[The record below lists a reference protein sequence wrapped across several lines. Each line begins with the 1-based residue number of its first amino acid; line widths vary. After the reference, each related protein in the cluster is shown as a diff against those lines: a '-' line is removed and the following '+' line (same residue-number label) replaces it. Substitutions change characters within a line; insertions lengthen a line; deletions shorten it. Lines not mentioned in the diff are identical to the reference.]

1 MPIPLFEGRLAVV
14 APCGPF
20 NPDRFAAGLALAEA
34 AGLQLEPLPG
44 LLQPH
49 RYLAAHDDHR
59 AEQLIEALTAD
70 RYAGVWIARGGY
82 GLTRI
87 LDRLEGLSLPPE
99 RPVLGF
105 SDVTALF
112 CALHR
117 LGCGPLI
124 HAPVVHSLSSTDAGD
139 RQQLWGLLRGERPGP
154 LAGRSWIGGRAEG
167 WLCGGNLCLLASLC
181 GTPWQLD
188 ATGAILVLEE
198 VGEPPYRVDRMLQQL
213 RSAGVLDG
221 VAGIAVGELVGCAAP
236 EGADWSI
243 HDVIREHL
251 APLGVP
257 VVGELPIGHGARN
270 RPFAWGAPAQL
281 GDGTLTWSPPLHVS

>member
-1 MPIPLFEGRLAVV
+1 MPLPLPEGPVAVV

-34 AGLQLEPLPG
+34 AGLTLEPFPG
-44 LLQPH
+44 LMQPA
-49 RYLAAHDDHR
+49 RYLAAPDDHR
-59 AEQLIEALTAD
+59 AEQLIEALTSD

-87 LDRLEGLSLPPE
+87 LDRLTDVELPPD
-99 RPVLGF
+99 RPVIGF

-117 LGCGPLI
+117 RGCGPLI
-124 HAPVVHSLSSTDAGD
+124 HAPVVHSLASTEPDD
-139 RQQLWGLLRGERPGP
+139 RQQLWGLLRGEPAQP
-154 LAGRSWIGGRAEG
+154 LSGSAWVGGQAEG

-213 RSAGVLDG
+213 RSAGVFDG
-221 VAGIAVGELVGCAAP
+221 VAGIAVGELAGCAP
-236 EGADWSI
+236 PDGADWTMR
-243 HDVIREHL
+243 DVFTDHL

-257 VVGELPIGHGARN
+257 VVGALPIGHGARN
-270 RPFAWGAPAQL
+270 RPFVWGAPAQL
-281 GDGTLTWSPPLHVS
+281 HNGTLSWTVAPRVS